1 MKRSSIRLITLAAL
15 STACLAANLFGTVQA
30 APAPNAKLPVVAVQA
45 VEMLP
50 QTVSRRLAGRVTAL
64 HTVNITA
71 RVSGEIKEVAF
82 ADGALVK
89 KGDVL
94 YRLDDV
100 QYQAAT
106 ISVSRRFTNRRP
118 RAAMCLTPP
127 NEPRKP
133 LLPRSPLP
141 KQR

>member
-1 MKRSSIRLITLAAL
+1 MKRTSIRLITLAAL
-15 STACLAANLFGTVQA
+15 SSACLAANLFGSVQA
-30 APAPNAKLPVVAVQA
+30 ASAPNAKLPVVAVQA

-94 YRLDDV
+94 VVLEAMKMENEIMAPHDATV
-100 QYQAAT
+100 AAVHVNKGD
-106 ISVSRRFTNRRP
+106 SVDSGTG
-118 RAAMCLTPP
+118 LVS
-127 NEPRKP
+127 
-133 LLPRSPLP
+133 L
-141 KQR
+141 Q